1 MKKLAVLSAVAA
13 LAAVTGCS
21 TIVEGTSQTL
31 SFNTDPS
38 GANCSLERNG
48 ITIGKVVTPG
58 AVRIDRTKHGINVT
72 CLLEGY
78 DNGTAYLK
86 SHASAATFGNIIAG
100 GGIGWAID
108 SAAGADNKYDEVT
121 YITLKRKVAAQ

>member
-1 MKKLAVLSAVAA
+1 MKKLAVFSAVAA
-13 LAAVTGCS
+13 LVAVTGCS

-38 GANCSLERNG
+38 GATCSLVRNG
-48 ITIGKVVTPG
+48 ATIGKVVTPG
-58 AVRIDRTKHGINVT
+58 AVRIDRTKHGIDVT
-72 CLLEGY
+72 CSLDGY
-78 DNGTAYLK
+78 EPGTTHLK

-108 SAAGADNKYDEVT
+108 SAAGADNKYDEAT
-121 YITLKRKVAAQ
+121 FITLNKKVASR